1 MTTTS
6 FFQTL
11 RSAFLA
17 GVCIGIAGFGYLAE
31 KSIVG
36 AVLFAFGLLT
46 VVHYGLKLYTG
57 TAGFIRKGEV
67 GSLLLIL
74 LGNIVG
80 CLAVALIARCSP
92 MPLQETAQGVLEG
105 RLAIG
110 PLRGGVLAIGCGFIM
125 TTSVTFARQEKNL
138 PLLFGV
144 PLFIMCGFPHCVADV
159 FYYLCVPLDYW
170 AAHFGEILLFYLAIV
185 LGNFIGCNLYRAV
198 LPPSDE
204 LPF

>member
-1 MTTTS
+1 M
-6 FFQTL
+6 FQIF
-11 RSAFLA
+11 RASFLA

-57 TAGFIRKGEV
+57 TAGFIRRGEV
-67 GSLLLIL
+67 GQLFLIL
-74 LGNIVG
+74 VGNILG

-92 MPLQETAQGVLEG
+92 MPLQETAQTVLEG
-105 RLAIG
+105 RLATG

-125 TTSVTFARQEKNL
+125 TTAVNFARQGKNL

-144 PLFIMCGFPHCVADV
+144 PLFIMCGFPHCIADA
-159 FYYLCVPLDYW
+159 FYYLCVPLDFWACYW
-170 AAHFGEILLFYLAIV
+170 PSILLFYVSIV
-185 LGNFIGCNLYRAV
+185 FGNFIGCNLYRAV
-198 LPPSDE
+198 LPDKA
-204 LPF
+204 

>member
-1 MTTTS
+1 M
-6 FFQTL
+6 FQIF
-11 RSAFLA
+11 RSSFLA

-57 TAGFIRKGEV
+57 TAGFIRRGEV
-67 GSLLLIL
+67 GQLFLIL
-74 LGNIVG
+74 VGNILG

-92 MPLQETAQGVLEG
+92 MPLQETAQTVLEG
-105 RLAIG
+105 RLATG

-125 TTSVTFARQEKNL
+125 TTAVNFARQGKNL

-144 PLFIMCGFPHCVADV
+144 PLFIMCGFPHCIADA
-159 FYYLCVPLDYW
+159 FYYLCVPLDFWACYW
-170 AAHFGEILLFYLAIV
+170 PSILLFYVSIV
-185 LGNFIGCNLYRAV
+185 FGNFIGCNLYRAV
-198 LPPSDE
+198 LPDKA
-204 LPF
+204 

>member
-1 MTTTS
+1 M
-6 FFQTL
+6 FQIF
-11 RSAFLA
+11 RSSFLA

-57 TAGFIRKGEV
+57 TAGFIRRGEV
-67 GSLLLIL
+67 GQLLLIL
-74 LGNIVG
+74 VGNIIG

-92 MPLQETAQGVLEG
+92 MPLQETAQTVLEG
-105 RLAIG
+105 RLATG

-125 TTSVTFARQEKNL
+125 TTAVNFARQGKNL

-144 PLFIMCGFPHCVADV
+144 PLFIMCGFPHCIADA
-159 FYYLCVPLDYW
+159 FYYLCVPLDFWACYW
-170 AAHFGEILLFYLAIV
+170 PSILLFYVSIV

-198 LPPSDE
+198 LPDKA
-204 LPF
+204 